1 MLAFE
6 KYSMDELLKLFNR
19 DFYKNVTSVNELLR
33 YLSALS
39 FKVCEEAGERYPQY
53 KIVDFKNNDVAGK
66 HIYKVANS
74 GGKLVFT
81 NNAIVLNLQYLNK
94 FEHFKKTD
102 NLYYIYTLIDTVLH
116 ETRHY
121 IQYGQ
126 KQNVDPL
133 VKAFTHCGVLLPK
146 KALERVAY
154 IMQPVEIDARYYS
167 YQAIKRFDSMKKYWQ
182 NIGRKSEI
190 KGLGMASSLASMI
203 KESKEQNLTDLS
215 QTSLKS
221 MEESYNKVTQRK
233 GMVDFEDVFY
243 ISKADIE
250 KIGQML
256 SVDEKSEVIIK
267 KVLHKFALNKLA
279 NLDREQIESMIRA
292 ERKDLISQGIIDKEV
307 LKKITSIIINWYE
320 NEKVYKH
327 IANNFYQS
335 EDNSSLKLDAQDL
348 KEQVDY
354 LGIMLKG

>member
-1 MLAFE
+1 
-6 KYSMDELLKLFNR
+6 
-19 DFYKNVTSVNELLR
+19 
-33 YLSALS
+33 
-39 FKVCEEAGERYPQY
+39 
-53 KIVDFKNNDVAGK
+53 
-66 HIYKVANS
+66 
-74 GGKLVFT
+74 
-81 NNAIVLNLQYLNK
+81 
-94 FEHFKKTD
+94 
-102 NLYYIYTLIDTVLH
+102 
-116 ETRHY
+116 
-121 IQYGQ
+121 
-126 KQNVDPL
+126 
-133 VKAFTHCGVLLPK
+133 
-146 KALERVAY
+146 
-154 IMQPVEIDARYYS
+154 
-167 YQAIKRFDSMKKYWQ
+167 
-182 NIGRKSEI
+182 
-190 KGLGMASSLASMI
+190 
-203 KESKEQNLTDLS
+203 
-215 QTSLKS
+215 

-233 GMVDFEDVFY
+233 GMADFEDVFY

-354 LGIMLKG
+354 LGTMLKG